1 MSKSSKGKF
10 KIASPDAPLIK
21 KLHKLIGNHVSCA
34 SQKKIIPQLYL
45 LSNLHNMIQIQK
57 KSWHYKVAE
66 KLQKLY
72 KYSDLLPI
80 VLQIYLENYQTD
92 PDLVSQFVK
101 QKTAFHKT
109 CMNKYDN
116 YNFKQKD
123 KTKQINISSYYVVET
138 LCSTGRILSTPNCFD
153 NCFFLVKQMMPLI
166 SISVK
171 LYHWINVLEKCHKS

>member
-1 MSKSSKGKF
+1 M
-10 KIASPDAPLIK
+10 
-21 KLHKLIGNHVSCA
+21 
-34 SQKKIIPQLYL
+34 
-45 LSNLHNMIQIQK
+45 
-57 KSWHYKVAE
+57 
-66 KLQKLY
+66 
-72 KYSDLLPI
+72 LPI

-153 NCFFLVKQMMPLI
+153 NCFFLVKHDAVNLHQCKTLSLDKCVRKMAQELVHTKLLAKLSEGDMSATEAKYLQDYTMPIVITTQKNLLKI
-166 SISVK
+166 VLWKLVK
-171 LYHWINVLEKCHKS
+171 VYFVI